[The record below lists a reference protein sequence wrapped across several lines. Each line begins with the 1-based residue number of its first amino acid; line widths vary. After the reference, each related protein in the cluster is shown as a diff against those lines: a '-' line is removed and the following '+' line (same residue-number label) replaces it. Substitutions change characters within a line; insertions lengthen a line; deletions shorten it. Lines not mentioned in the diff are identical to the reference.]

1 MNLMANKMKNK
12 NGNPQKNIDAF
23 KAAESAKLAK
33 EVDKQLVH
41 NTVPT
46 DRKPMLM
53 RIIVLAVVAVMVLGI
68 VIGAVAGGIF

>member
-12 NGNPQKNIDAF
+12 YGNPQKNIDAF
-23 KAAESAKLAK
+23 KATESAKLAK